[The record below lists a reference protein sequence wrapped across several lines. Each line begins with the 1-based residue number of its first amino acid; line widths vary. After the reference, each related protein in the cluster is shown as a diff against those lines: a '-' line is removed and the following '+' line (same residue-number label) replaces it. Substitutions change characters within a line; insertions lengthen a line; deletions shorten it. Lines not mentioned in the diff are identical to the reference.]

1 MNSTQARAAIAA
13 ATVELEK
20 VASHAAELE
29 TAWKVAAQAGDDS
42 RCDEIEALQATLR
55 RKQTR
60 QEFLRDEAE
69 TKLAAALAEEETARR
84 EAVRIDGAAAL
95 KQAAK
100 HSQAITSQLAKLGDE
115 LAAYQAAIST
125 AAQAA
130 RVLSGNGFV
139 SAPDAFRCAWL
150 TLQHEGD
157 SRRRIAEG
165 LAVDERS
172 FGFFVAAEHTSIA
185 SGLEVQA

>member
-1 MNSTQARAAIAA
+1 MNSTQARAAIEAA
-13 ATVELEK
+13 QSEITKLTG
-20 VASHAAELE
+20 HAAELE

-84 EAVRIDGAAAL
+84 EATRAAGVAAF
-95 KQAAK
+95 KQASEHQK
-100 HSQAITSQLAKLGDE
+100 KITTLLARLADE
-115 LAAYQAAIST
+115 LASYQAAISE

-130 RVLSGNGFV
+130 RTISGNGFISGV
-139 SAPDAFRCAWL
+139 NAFRAASL
-150 TLQHEGD
+150 AIAHEGD
-157 SRRRIAEG
+157 NRTRLADG
-165 LAVDERS
+165 LNIDIRDFAHYTADT
-172 FGFFVAAEHTSIA
+172 ASIA
-185 SGLEVQA
+185 NALENAQ